1 MRRFVP
7 PRSTPMEKL
16 LMMGAS
22 RVPSRICNFQ
32 LCATLVQESFFELLH
47 KACSPLPE
55 WVDGCASNA
64 EDIAPDRRDPLS
76 FLSLSA
82 CLKARPYTILSLPLK
97 ATLTWSVNWRLKIG
111 NSISGILGSN
121 GYCVRQLPHA

>member
-16 LMMGAS
+16 LIMEAS
-22 RVPSRICNFQ
+22 RVPSGISNFQ
-32 LCATLVQESFFELLH
+32 SCDFSPGGIFLRASSR
-47 KACSPLPE
+47 ACSPARE
-55 WVDGCASNA
+55 WGDGCAPNA

-76 FLSLSA
+76 FLILSA

-97 ATLTWSVNWRLKIG
+97 ATLSWSVNWRLKIG

-121 GYCVRQLPHA
+121 GYCVRQLPYA